1 MVDVVC
7 CTCLTNTSPHWFYF
21 LIRNF
26 VLMSTASKSYLF
38 FFLQSQSRSQA
49 NACTQVFLENSLPHY
64 KGRDVT
70 SLLSYKAVMLEYA
83 RPKKEKL
90 KSKGGSRI
98 NACQKRMMKI
108 FKIKPEHQRL
118 VHSLKPPI
126 AGDFGKKPPIPLSP
140 SYTLQIRAFPPSAWT
155 LETVH
160 HWLVWWPETHKVNEW
175 EYCLGKPDLLYI
187 LYFVVV
193 VIIIIINNSNKIM
206 KFLFLLV
213 VLSLIVWQT
222 SLVCRLQQSAACAAE
237 ASEGRLP
244 WCCTHRSAK
253 TQAHLPH
260 LIL

>member
-1 MVDVVC
+1 M
-7 CTCLTNTSPHWFYF
+7 PF
-21 LIRNF
+21 LITYECDGRCCLLYLLNQYF
-26 VLMSTASKSYLF
+26 SSLILFFNQEFCSDVHSIKVLFLF

-64 KGRDVT
+64 KGHDVT

-140 SYTLQIRAFPPSAWT
+140 SYTLQIRAFPPSA
-155 LETVH
+155 
-160 HWLVWWPETHKVNEW
+160 
-175 EYCLGKPDLLYI
+175 
-187 LYFVVV
+187 
-193 VIIIIINNSNKIM
+193 
-206 KFLFLLV
+206 
-213 VLSLIVWQT
+213 
-222 SLVCRLQQSAACAAE
+222 
-237 ASEGRLP
+237 
-244 WCCTHRSAK
+244 
-253 TQAHLPH
+253 
-260 LIL
+260 

>member
-1 MVDVVC
+1 
-7 CTCLTNTSPHWFYF
+7 
-21 LIRNF
+21 
-26 VLMSTASKSYLF
+26 
-38 FFLQSQSRSQA
+38 
-49 NACTQVFLENSLPHY
+49 
-64 KGRDVT
+64 
-70 SLLSYKAVMLEYA
+70 MLEYS
-83 RPKKEKL
+83 RPKKETL

-108 FKIKPEHQRL
+108 FKIMPEHQRL

-126 AGDFGKKPPIPLSP
+126 AGDFRKMPPIPLSP
-140 SYTLQIRAFPPSAWT
+140 SYTFQIRAFPPSAWT

-187 LYFVVV
+187 LVLLIFILIWVLILIL
-193 VIIIIINNSNKIM
+193 IIIIIM

-222 SLVCRLQQSAACAAE
+222 SLVCCLQQCAVCAAE

-244 WCCTHRSAK
+244 WCCTHRLQRHRHIYPISSFKCIAIV
-253 TQAHLPH
+253 TICLHLWNLTYRQTLLQSSPVW
-260 LIL
+260 LLSLFEIL